1 VRPNTE
7 LQRQQALDALPG
19 DGRLLIQ
26 ADGVVRIVAPQALG
40 RLHLDE
46 AAPIGEHP
54 APARLILPVAER
66 PSLLAFSASGRVAML
81 RWEFAAQQPGSLE
94 KFLPES
100 LLGDPIVEVLPL
112 PQTPTGTLGLL
123 SSDGR
128 FKRLP
133 LETFRELS
141 GRAATV
147 LKLKDGVQLRRVV
160 PCTDGQDLVVASTTG
175 RLLRLAVNDDTL
187 PLMGK
192 AAQGPTL
199 LRLLPGESVVGA
211 ACVDPGTDV
220 LLVSRHSQL
229 KRLEVESL
237 RRCERGDL
245 REDELVDL
253 QAGST
258 AIVGLRFST
267 GRSIRLAMADLQ
279 RSTGEEGPKEPLW
292 PCSADETVI
301 DLVPL
306 LS

>member
-1 VRPNTE
+1 
-7 LQRQQALDALPG
+7 
-19 DGRLLIQ
+19 
-26 ADGVVRIVAPQALG
+26 
-40 RLHLDE
+40 
-46 AAPIGEHP
+46 
-54 APARLILPVAER
+54 
-66 PSLLAFSASGRVAML
+66 
-81 RWEFAAQQPGSLE
+81 QQPGSLE

-112 PQTPTGTLGLL
+112 PQKPTGTLGLL

-133 LETFRELS
+133 IEAFSELS

-147 LKLKDGVQLRRVV
+147 LKLRDGVQLRRVV

-192 AAQGPTL
+192 AAQGPML

-229 KRLEVESL
+229 KRLQVESL

-245 REDELVDL
+245 GQIGLRFRQREDELADL
-253 QAGST
+253 QAGRSS
-258 AIVGLRFST
+258 IVALRFSS
-267 GRSIRLAMADLQ
+267 GRSARLVVSDLQ
-279 RSTGEEGPKEPLW
+279 RSTAEEGPAEPLW
-292 PCSADETVI
+292 PCSADETVLE
-301 DLVPL
+301 LVPL